1 MDKLKIVYIISTL
14 VKSGPVNVLYNL
26 VKFIDKTKFDIT
38 IITLSPEPEKHSR
51 MNEFEALGINLKSL
65 NLSRLQGYFYGGIK
79 LKKIVDEIQPDIIHT
94 HCFRSNL
101 FSALFLKKYKRC
113 STVHSDYKVD
123 LTKLYPGIIG
133 WVLFL
138 LNHISLFLIK
148 NNICC
153 SEILAESLNKR
164 YKYINFS
171 YVNNGIDTEVFKPVA
186 NKISLRKTL
195 NLPEQNKIFI
205 WVGSFIDRKNP
216 LLFAKT
222 INKLND
228 NKNYYIFCGAGNLSE
243 KLKEIVAN
251 NQNVL
256 LAGNVNNIQEYLQS
270 SDYYVSTSY
279 SEGLP
284 LSVLEGMACG
294 LPVILSDIPQHKCLL
309 KDNVGLLYD
318 TGNISLLGEKIKMI
332 LNKNYKELSRNSHQ
346 VALQHFGA
354 KRMTQNYIDM
364 YKEIGC

>member
-1 MDKLKIVYIISTL
+1 MSKLKIVYIVSTL

-38 IITLSPEPEKHSR
+38 IITLSPESAKHSR
-51 MNEFEALGINLKSL
+51 MNEFKALGINLKSL
-65 NLSRLQGYFYGGIK
+65 NLSRLQGYFYGGLK

-205 WVGSFIDRKNP
+205 WVGSFLDRKNP
-216 LLFAKT
+216 LLLVNT
-222 INKLND
+222 IKELN
-228 NKNYYIFCGAGNLSE
+228 NPNLFFVFCGDG
-243 KLKEIVAN
+243 KLLPAIKEETEGFK
-251 NQNVL
+251 NVIFT
-256 LAGNVNNIQEYLQS
+256 GNVDNISEYLQA
-270 SDYYVSTSY
+270 SDFYISTSL

-284 LSVLEGMACG
+284 MAVIEAMACG
-294 LPVILSDIPQHKCLL
+294 LPCVLSNIPQHKIVMK
-309 KDNVGLLYD
+309 KDVGY
-318 TGNISLLGEKIKMI
+318 TYNIDNIKELMNKINIILERNYKQLSLNSIEVIQNNFTAQIMS
-332 LNKNYKELSRNSHQ
+332 KNYKEIYD
-346 VALQHFGA
+346 
-354 KRMTQNYIDM
+354 KI
-364 YKEIGC
+364 K

>member
-216 LLFAKT
+216 FMLVDVIKNSDKNSFFIMCGDGPLL
-222 INKLND
+222 NKV
-228 NKNYYIFCGAGNLSE
+228 KQKIGNR
-243 KLKEIVAN
+243 A
-251 NQNVL
+251 NVL
-256 LAGNVNNIQEYLQS
+256 LTGRIENITEYLQA
-270 SDYYVSTSY
+270 SDYYISTSL

-284 LSVLEGMACG
+284 MSVMEALACRNG
-294 LPVILSDIPQHKCLL
+294 VILSDIPQHRIFDEKDFIKFYTNKDSL
-309 KDNVGLLYD
+309 KDLIKNSKNCQHNQTFEYIQEKFTANLMFTEY
-318 TGNISLLGEKIKMI
+318 IRKYSLIVE
-332 LNKNYKELSRNSHQ
+332 E
-346 VALQHFGA
+346 
-354 KRMTQNYIDM
+354 
-364 YKEIGC
+364 

>member
-1 MDKLKIVYIISTL
+1 MLKILYIISTL
-14 VKSGPVNVLYNL
+14 EKTGPVNVL
-26 VKFIDKTKFDIT
+26 FDI
-38 IITLSPEPEKHSR
+38 IQNIDRNKFEPVILTLSKEKKNSIKSKFENLNVEIHS
-51 MNEFEALGINLKSL
+51 MN
-65 NLSRLQGYFYGGIK
+65 LQGVNGYLNSFKIK
-79 LKKIVDEIQPDIIHT
+79 SVVQKIKPNIIHT
-94 HCFRSNL
+94 HCFRSTL
-101 FSALFLKKYKRC
+101 FTALYLNAYKTMTTIHC
-113 STVHSDYKVD
+113 DYDIDYAMSYGKFCGFIMQKLMD
-123 LTKLYPGIIG
+123 YSLTR
-133 WVLFL
+133 V
-138 LNHISLFLIK
+138 K
-148 NNICC
+148 NKICC
-153 SEILAESLNKR
+153 SELLYNILSKKKHFAFT
-164 YKYINFS
+164 YI
-171 YVNNGIDTEVFKPVA
+171 NNGINTEIFKPIE
-186 NKISLRKTL
+186 NKINLRQKL
-195 NLPEQNKIFI
+195 NLPSDKRIFI
-205 WVGSFIDRKNP
+205 WVGCLTDRKNP